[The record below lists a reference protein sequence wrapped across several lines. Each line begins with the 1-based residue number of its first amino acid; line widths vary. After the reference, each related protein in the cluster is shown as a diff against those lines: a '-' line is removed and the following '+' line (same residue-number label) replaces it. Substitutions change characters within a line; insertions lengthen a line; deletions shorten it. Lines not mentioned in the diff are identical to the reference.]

1 MKDRVM
7 DMRKI
12 SLNMNMS
19 DFEKTAVMA
28 TLSTLSIVI
37 RDRGRDFDAWMV
49 EKKMAADAMDAASL
63 IIGSTY
69 ERFINAQSHTR
80 LAVQRMKELESQV
93 NSLEKLLEKRDEELE
108 ILKS

>member
-49 EKKMAADAMDAASL
+49 EKKMAADAKV
-63 IIGSTY
+63 
-69 ERFINAQSHTR
+69 
-80 LAVQRMKELESQV
+80 LAETAKKTADKALAKA
-93 NSLEKLLEKRDEELE
+93 NS
-108 ILKS
+108 S

>member
-1 MKDRVM
+1 MKERVL

-12 SLNMNMS
+12 SLNMKMN
-19 DFEKTAVMA
+19 DLEKTAVMA
-28 TLSTLSIVI
+28 TLSALSFII
-37 RDRGRDFDAWMV
+37 KERGKDFDAWMV
-49 EKKMAADAMDAASL
+49 EKNMAADAMDAASL

-80 LAVQRMKELESQV
+80 LVVQRMKELEAQV
-93 NSLEKLLEKRDEELE
+93 GNLEKLLEKREEELE